1 MPCDSHGLQLLVK
14 DIVEHIP
21 VFKATLEQAQAVVK
35 AFKNAPLQL
44 SFLREYQ
51 VQHYQQPVALIL
63 SVITRW
69 GTQYRLVNSL
79 IKSKDALQ
87 YYAVKHAKEEL
98 AFNAHEFLVDSTFWS
113 KLDAL
118 RALLKPIDDAIKASE
133 SNKSDLA
140 KVLPRWAEIFA
151 HFQRQNPLLQ
161 SALDDFLSPQGE
173 KHTFQSRY
181 RRQVKPIHIVAH
193 FLTPSNYNLLLDPTS
208 ESHIYSFF
216 NEQAVSVAEATALQ
230 REFWAFRSQ
239 SPPFESQ
246 RDCWRHILD
255 PTTFWAMQAGHA
267 RSLGLLAQRISQ
279 TPANSVPSERAFSIQ
294 NLIHSKQRNRLSP
307 ERANKLTYM
316 YMNSRVLWSFKKPM
330 PSPYS
335 LTNAEEVELEEQ
347 LLRDEEGEDDEDGDG
362 DPSQMSC

>member
-35 AFKNAPLQL
+35 A
-44 SFLREYQ
+44 
-51 VQHYQQPVALIL
+51 
-63 SVITRW
+63 
-69 GTQYRLVNSL
+69 VNSL
-79 IKSKDALQ
+79 IKTKDALQ

-98 AFNAHEFLVDSTFWS
+98 AFNAHKFIVDSTFWS

-362 DPSQMSC
+362 DP